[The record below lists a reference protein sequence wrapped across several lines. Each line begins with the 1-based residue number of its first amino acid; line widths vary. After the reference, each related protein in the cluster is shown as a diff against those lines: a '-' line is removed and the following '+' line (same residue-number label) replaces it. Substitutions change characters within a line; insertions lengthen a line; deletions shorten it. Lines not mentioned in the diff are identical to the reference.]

1 MERSLCLH
9 HLPDRLPP
17 GYGRLYFGAE
27 FCAWR
32 FPAVAELQA
41 AVRLCREAGLGLSL
55 LTPVL
60 WEPFLPTFRTCL
72 EGVLPLL
79 APGDE
84 VVISDWGA
92 LGMVREMAPQQTLVL
107 GRVLSGQ
114 KRGAQILDLQL
125 SASQRE
131 YFRNCRWAA
140 VEARALLREQGI
152 GRIELDNLL
161 QGLEPLPPGLCATLH
176 HPYAMVTS
184 SRNCPFA
191 EGRSEAG
198 CPQSCGE
205 VFTLRPDDHSPALLQ
220 AGNTQFLRL
229 DDVPADLA
237 ALGIDRLVDHPRLPR

>member
-1 MERSLCLH
+1 MERALCLH
-9 HLPDRLPP
+9 SLPDQFPA
-17 GYGRLYFGAE
+17 GYGRLYYGAE

-32 FPAVAELQA
+32 FPVAAELQA
-41 AVRLCREAGLGLSL
+41 AVGFCRSAGVSLSL

-60 WEPFLPTFRTCL
+60 WEPFLPSFRARL
-72 EGVLPLL
+72 EQVLPLL

-84 VVISDWGA
+84 VVASDWGA
-92 LGMVREMAPQQTLVL
+92 VGLVRELAPRQSLVL

-114 KRGAQILDLQL
+114 KRGAQILELQL
-125 SASQRE
+125 NPPQQA
-131 YFRNCRWAA
+131 YFRSCRWASS
-140 VEARALLREQGI
+140 EAQALLREQGI

-161 QGLEPLPPGLCATLH
+161 QGMESLPPGLTATLH

-191 EGRSEAG
+191 GGRSERG

-205 VFTLRPDDHSPALLQ
+205 VFNLRSDDFSPPLLQ

-229 DDVPADLA
+229 DRLPDDLPT
-237 ALGIDRLVDHPRLPR
+237 LGIDRLVEHLHLPR